1 MKRGTKAELIPT
13 INPHKKRAITPIQ
26 KFPIKNK
33 AYEEDKSKLI
43 VILENITSEMKLT
56 SEMKKVL
63 SPYIDFEDS
72 VDSRDHDFD
81 DFDLQLPISFE
92 HDQNYE
98 ITTSGNVEHNYNNT
112 ELIL

>member
-1 MKRGTKAELIPT
+1 
-13 INPHKKRAITPIQ
+13 
-26 KFPIKNK
+26 
-33 AYEEDKSKLI
+33 
-43 VILENITSEMKLT
+43 
-56 SEMKKVL
+56 MKKVL